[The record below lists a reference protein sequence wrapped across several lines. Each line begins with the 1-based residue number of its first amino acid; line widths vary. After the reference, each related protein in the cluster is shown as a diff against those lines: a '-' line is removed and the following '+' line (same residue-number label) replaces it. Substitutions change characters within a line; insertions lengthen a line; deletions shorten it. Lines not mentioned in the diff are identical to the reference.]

1 MKFLIINGP
10 NLNMLGQREVNHYG
24 AKTLD
29 ELKTFTEGKLKT
41 LKDVS
46 VVWKESNVEGE
57 IVTIIQEAI
66 GKFDGL
72 IINPGGF
79 SHTSVAI
86 LDALLLLGE
95 PKAEVHIS
103 RASRRGDSYRER
115 LITANGVDIL
125 LEGLGDL
132 SYFIAVQALYEHIN
146 LKK

>member
-1 MKFLIINGP
+1 MK
-10 NLNMLGQREVNHYG
+10 LN
-24 AKTLD
+24 K
-29 ELKTFTEGKLKT
+29 
-41 LKDVS
+41 VS
-46 VVWKESNVEGE
+46 IDWKESNIEGE

-66 GKFDGL
+66 GKYDGL

-86 LDALLLLGE
+86 LDALLLFKNS
-95 PKAEVHIS
+95 KAEVHIS

-132 SYFIAVQALYEHIN
+132 SYFIAVQALFERLN

>member
-1 MKFLIINGP
+1 
-10 NLNMLGQREVNHYG
+10 MLGQREVNHYG

-29 ELKTFTEGKLKT
+29 ELKTFTEAKLKT
-41 LKDVS
+41 LKDIS

-57 IVTIIQEAI
+57 IVTMIQEAI

-86 LDALLLLGE
+86 LDALLLFGN

>member
-1 MKFLIINGP
+1 
-10 NLNMLGQREVNHYG
+10 MLGQREINHYG
-24 AKTLD
+24 QKTLD
-29 ELKTFTEGKLKT
+29 EIKVFTNSKTKKLKEVNI
-41 LKDVS
+41 D
-46 VVWKESNVEGE
+46 WKESNIEGE
-57 IVTIIQEAI
+57 IVTFIQDAI

-86 LDALLLLGE
+86 LDALLLFKN

-103 RASRRGDSYRER
+103 RASRRGDTYRER

-132 SYFIAVQALYEHIN
+132 SYFIAVQALYECLN